1 MKSFVRFLI
10 CCCAS
15 IAAIY
20 ISGFANLTDGISD
33 SLAGSTL
40 IGASLILAA
49 IVFMLWEGYIR
60 FNRKNSEL
68 SNKIQELEEEIAKL
82 KETS

>member
-1 MKSFVRFLI
+1 MKGFVRFLI
-10 CCCAS
+10 CCCAA

-20 ISGFANLTDGISD
+20 ISGFGNITDGISD
-33 SLAGSTL
+33 TLAGSTL

-60 FNRKNSEL
+60 FSSRLKLL
-68 SNKIQELEEEIAKL
+68 SLYR
-82 KETS
+82 

>member
-60 FNRKNSEL
+60 FNRKNIER
-68 SNKIQELEEEIAKL
+68 SNKIQGHEEKSAKL